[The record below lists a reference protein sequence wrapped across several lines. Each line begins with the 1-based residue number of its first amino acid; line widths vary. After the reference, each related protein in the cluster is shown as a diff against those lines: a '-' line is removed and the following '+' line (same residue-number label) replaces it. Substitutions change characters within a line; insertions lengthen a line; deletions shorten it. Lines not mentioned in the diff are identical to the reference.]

1 MSSKM
6 SVVVRVGVEGGGGG
20 EVMDDKWRRSENVDE
35 WRDAC
40 WMNLKVGFISC
51 LGFWCGGNSLSLS
64 DRVSLHSSASCLCCV
79 ALLLIFFL
87 DYLHL
92 TLSSMVWLM
101 GQCTQGLSIPTF
113 LEMQTFAKR

>member
-51 LGFWCGGNSLSLS
+51 LVFWCGGNSLSLS
-64 DRVSLHSSASCLCCV
+64 DRVSLHSSASCLVVV
-79 ALLLIFFL
+79 AFYTAFFL
-87 DYLHL
+87 RFFGISLDTHL
-92 TLSSMVWLM
+92 LGV
-101 GQCTQGLSIPTF
+101 F
-113 LEMQTFAKR
+113 H